1 MEPNQPRDQNHR
13 GDVEHL
19 VGKRPAERPENQLQA
34 VGDRADRVCRSDPR
48 SSQNRY
54 VEYLCEIV
62 TIHEMVTFRSKY
74 TRGLRPDPSPAAAE
88 GPWRRSVLDPR
99 ERHGASA
106 AARGCGAHASIR
118 PSFRAATIC
127 SQPLRCFT

>member
-1 MEPNQPRDQNHR
+1 MEPDQPRDQNHR

-19 VGKRPAERPENQLQA
+19 VGERPAERPENQLQA

-54 VEYLCEIV
+54 VEYSCEMV
-62 TIHEMVTFRSKY
+62 IHEMVTFCSNIREDYGPSA
-74 TRGLRPDPSPAAAE
+74 SPAAAE

-106 AARGCGAHASIR
+106 AARGGGAPR
-118 PSFRAATIC
+118 EYKTFV
-127 SQPLRCFT
+127 